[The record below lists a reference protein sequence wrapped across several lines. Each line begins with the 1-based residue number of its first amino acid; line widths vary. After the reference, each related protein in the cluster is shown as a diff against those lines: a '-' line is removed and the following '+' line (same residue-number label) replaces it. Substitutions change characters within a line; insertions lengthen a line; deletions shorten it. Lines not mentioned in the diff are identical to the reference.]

1 MNEKYD
7 LGYASLAEFVKDSL
21 RKMFEEIR
29 STRIVRRD
37 LRERGLLG
45 IRSCALAA
53 SCSGGALT

>member
-7 LGYASLAEFVKDSL
+7 LGYASLTEFVKDSL
-21 RKMFEEIR
+21 RKRFEEIR

-45 IRSCALAA
+45 GES
-53 SCSGGALT
+53 

>member
-21 RKMFEEIR
+21 RKRFEEIR
-29 STRIVRRD
+29 STRIVRRG

-45 IRSCALAA
+45 GESVC
-53 SCSGGALT
+53 LT